1 MTLPALINLHP
12 NEYGHEFHYY
22 RFAVKLNRCDGSC
35 NTFKDLSYS
44 VPSKAED
51 LNLSM
56 FNMIPEINESSIL
69 IKEILCEGKYRYDG
83 KNVIHING
91 GITRNVDVSVE
102 NVMYVKK
109 LYFESRYM

>member
-1 MTLPALINLHP
+1 MILPALINLHP
-12 NEYGHEFHYY
+12 NEYGYEFHYY
-22 RFAVKLNRCDGSC
+22 RFAVKLNRCDISC
-35 NTFKDLSYS
+35 NTFKDLSNKVS

-56 FNMIPEINESSIL
+56 CNMIPEINESSIL
-69 IKEILCEGKYRYDG
+69 KKEISRKGKYRYDE
-83 KNVIHING
+83 KNVIHINS

-109 LYFESRYM
+109 IIF